1 MAPRPGA
8 ISFKLRKVT
17 FCDRRHSAALAIA
30 TLLSLPAAAAVPRI
44 LVTMQAVPRS
54 RVTPTAI
61 PTVAQSGAHI
71 ANMLAVVAAD
81 LAADNEPGALDIGKY
96 AR

>member
-1 MAPRPGA
+1 
-8 ISFKLRKVT
+8 
-17 FCDRRHSAALAIA
+17 
-30 TLLSLPAAAAVPRI
+30 
-44 LVTMQAVPRS
+44 MQAVPRS